1 MAGESSHEVT
11 VKGRKSVEMDG
22 VKHVH
27 HYDPEKIV
35 LETVMGGL
43 ILEGENFNISQLN
56 LEDGRLLV
64 QGYVHRLSYVD
75 EIKGSGR
82 KGNLW
87 QRLVK

>member
-11 VKGRKSVEMDG
+11 VKGRKNIEMDG

-64 QGYVHRLSYVD
+64 QGHVHRLSYVG
-75 EIKGSGR
+75 EIKGSSR